1 MDNKLPYYRYIV
13 HCPLSIVHLANCSL
27 NVAFSVLSSRCIY
40 NIIEHG
46 RNIFMADDGSGSG
59 PANFVWAI
67 AMIIIVGILALV
79 VWQVGLL
86 GGGSSKQ
93 INVDIKA
100 PSASR

>member
-1 MDNKLPYYRYIV
+1 
-13 HCPLSIVHLANCSL
+13 
-27 NVAFSVLSSRCIY
+27 
-40 NIIEHG
+40 
-46 RNIFMADDGSGSG
+46 MADDGSGSG

-67 AMIIIVGILALV
+67 ALIIIVGILALV

-100 PSASR
+100 PSASH